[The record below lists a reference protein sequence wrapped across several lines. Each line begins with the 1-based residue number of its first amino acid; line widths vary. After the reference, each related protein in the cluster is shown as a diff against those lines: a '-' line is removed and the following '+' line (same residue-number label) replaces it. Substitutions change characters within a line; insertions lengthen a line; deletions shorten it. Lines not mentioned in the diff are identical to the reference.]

1 MKVCPVC
8 NNSIADDSVF
18 CAGCGSPVT
27 DNTNDVY
34 SSSANYQNTNVN
46 NDDHTA
52 EFDAKDISEN
62 KLWCML
68 VYLTGLIGVIIALL
82 LNNNSSYLKFHVR
95 QEVKFIVLTSLLT
108 LVASVLS
115 FTFIVPIAAIIC
127 IGVLNIIRYICLY
140 NVFQG
145 KAVDAPII
153 KNIKFLD

>member
-27 DNTNDVY
+27 DNSGDVY
-34 SSSANYQNTNVN
+34 SSSADYQNAKIN

-68 VYLTGLIGVIIALL
+68 VYLSGLLGIIVALL
-82 LNNNSSYLKFHVR
+82 ANNNSPYLKFHIR
-95 QEVKFIVLTSLLT
+95 QEVKFIVLTSLLAI
-108 LVASVLS
+108 VASVLS
-115 FTFIVPIAAIIC
+115 FTFIVPIVAFIC
-127 IGVLNIIRYICLY
+127 IGVLGVIRYICLY
-140 NVFQG
+140 HVFQG

-153 KNIKFLD
+153 KNLKFLD